1 MVRALYAAVAAV
13 LLAGLAA
20 GVMLTLQTR
29 PAGQYFIVDVQGE
42 RFTIY
47 VTDPETIKLA
57 EENMRGGNNLFPT
70 GALARGD
77 GGFNSPWS
85 WHLIPETVRM
95 AEVSIE
101 LCDGLPSHIEQALD
115 YWIDTVGQFCPW
127 SGRIVGKP

>member
-1 MVRALYAAVAAV
+1 MARALYAAVVAV

-20 GVMLTLQTR
+20 GALLILQTR
-29 PAGQYFIVDVQGE
+29 PVGQYFIVDVQGE

-47 VTDPETIKLA
+47 VTDPETIRLA

-77 GGFNSPWS
+77 GGFNKPWS

-101 LCDGLPSHIEQALD
+101 LCDGLPSHIEQDLD

-127 SGRIVGKP
+127 SGRIVG